1 MPTSGVSPKNYKSL
15 FNLKGKN
22 AVITGGAGLL
32 GRRFCSGLASAGA
45 HVAVVDLDQ
54 KTVSAFTREL
64 QKIYGIRAVGIAC
77 DVSSPKSVASM
88 GTNAVKK
95 LGSTQI
101 LHNNAAPKSSNLDS
115 FFSPFEQY
123 DLNEWRKV
131 MAVNIDGVFL
141 VAQAVGKQMIAQ
153 GQGGSII
160 QTASIYGIIAPDPRI
175 YEGSFY
181 LGRQISSP
189 AVYSASKGAV
199 VALTKYL
206 AAYWADKKIRV
217 NTLTPG
223 GVESGQNEV
232 FQSKYS
238 NRVPMGR
245 MAYPDELVGAL
256 LYLASDASSY
266 VTGHNLIVDGGLYAW

>member
-88 GTNAVKK
+88 VKNVAK
-95 LGSTQI
+95 
-101 LHNNAAPKSSNLDS
+101 KSSNLDS

-153 GQGGSII
+153 GQG
-160 QTASIYGIIAPDPRI
+160 
-175 YEGSFY
+175 
-181 LGRQISSP
+181 
-189 AVYSASKGAV
+189 
-199 VALTKYL
+199 
-206 AAYWADKKIRV
+206 
-217 NTLTPG
+217 
-223 GVESGQNEV
+223 
-232 FQSKYS
+232 
-238 NRVPMGR
+238 
-245 MAYPDELVGAL
+245 
-256 LYLASDASSY
+256 
-266 VTGHNLIVDGGLYAW
+266 